1 MIWTVLEVTAIL
13 AESYII
19 TMLFVQYFGFTKT
32 EHARIKHLLY
42 FLWFVMIDCVG
53 TFVVK
58 QELFFVLSF
67 VMSSFVFAL
76 ICLKG
81 NLFEKFFIALLSYIM
96 IYFSNLPILFIGA
109 HFSERSVD
117 AFVYDTQ
124 NAVRVLSL
132 GISKIIYF
140 ALCQGILMIHRKSR
154 YRFKTAEWIIITT
167 GFAITMLI
175 AFSVLMIAYQ
185 TAWGNYFMIAIA
197 ILLCILDAIIFV
209 FIRKLNVA
217 NQKETEHKMKIFQIQ
232 QQEQDIRRLDRQY
245 QEIAIFRHDIR
256 NQMRCVHDLIAQ
268 KEYEKA
274 QSYIETMLD
283 RNSTSAPLQIHCSSS
298 VVNAVIN
305 AQFQK
310 ASEHE
315 IICSARIVTEVLP
328 ESEYDLSIILSNLLD
343 NAREACQAQT
353 GVRKM
358 ILSVS
363 ELGAYYRI
371 IVKNTIAE
379 SVLRKNHRLMTAKS
393 DRGRHGWGLKS
404 VREIASSYNG
414 TMDIFEEEDMFVVS
428 ILMMKNKKL

>member
-167 GFAITMLI
+167 GFAITLLI

-232 QQEQDIRRLDRQY
+232 QQEQDIRRLDKQY

-256 NQMRCVHDLIAQ
+256 NQMRCVHDLIVQ

-371 IVKNTIAE
+371 TVKNTIAE

-414 TMDIFEEEDMFVVS
+414 TMDIFEEEGMFVVS

>member
-19 TMLFVQYFGFTKT
+19 TMLFVQYFGFAKT
-32 EHARIKHLLY
+32 EYARIKHLLY

-167 GFAITMLI
+167 GFAITLLI

-232 QQEQDIRRLDRQY
+232 QQEQDIRRLDKQY

-310 ASEHE
+310 ASEYE

-343 NAREACQAQT
+343 NAREACQKQT

>member
-232 QQEQDIRRLDRQY
+232 QQEQDIRKLDRQY

-256 NQMRCVHDLIAQ
+256 NQMRCVHDLIVQ

-414 TMDIFEEEDMFVVS
+414 TMDIFEEEGMFVVS